1 MASKLV
7 IIIIGGWLWLQ
18 ALRAS
23 PQTKLLNQ
31 GCSQYNATDLADFFS
46 NLNATFSDLGAQ
58 LRDGDKR
65 FATAQQARGSDPV
78 YAMAQCRNYL
88 SSADCAACFAAAEK
102 QIRNCSAAN
111 GARVIYDGCFL
122 RYETNGFF
130 DQTTLPGNVGI
141 CGKQTI
147 PRSAAAAFT
156 STVDDVLS
164 TLQAATPKINGFF
177 AAEKRQVPVSVA
189 GGRNL
194 TVYGVAQC
202 AQTVSRSGCLD
213 CLKVAYVNLQNC
225 LPDSDGRAVDAGC
238 FLRYSNTSFFADDQ
252 TTNLAPFLN
261 GSSSRKKTI
270 IGGIVGGVGALTLII
285 ILGIFI
291 WFKRYSKKSQ
301 PVARGNILGGTEL
314 QGPVNFKYNDLK
326 HATKNFSEQNKLG
339 EGGFG
344 DVYKGSLKNG
354 KIVAV
359 KKLAIGKT
367 ERGKADFDSEVRL
380 ISNVHHRNLVRLLGC
395 CNSGPQL
402 LLVYEFMPNSS
413 LDRFLFGEQRRGNL
427 SWSERHNIIMGTAK
441 GLAYLHEEF
450 HVCIIH
456 RDIKTSNILLDDNF
470 NPRIADFGLAKLL
483 PQDRSHLST
492 RFAGTLGYT
501 APEYAIHG
509 QLSEKADTYSY
520 GVVVLEIISGQKS
533 TEIKENDPDGQYLL
547 QRAWNLYENK
557 KHIEL
562 VDEKLEVNEEEE
574 ETLKKIIEIALMCI
588 QSSPTMRPTMSE
600 VVVLLKTKKSSVL
613 EESRP
618 LTKPVFVDANQHPR
632 EERETSGS
640 TASSTNTSNATT
652 SISQLFG
659 R

>member
-7 IIIIGGWLWLQ
+7 IIIIGWWLWLQ

-23 PQTKLLNQ
+23 PQTKLLKEA
-31 GCSQYNATDLADFFS
+31 CSPYNATDFADFFS
-46 NLNATFSDLGAQ
+46 NLNTTLSDLGAQ
-58 LRDGDKR
+58 IREGDKW

-111 GARVIYDGCFL
+111 GARIIYDGCFL
-122 RYETNGFF
+122 RYEANEFF
-130 DQTTLPGNVGI
+130 DQATVQGNVAI
-141 CGKQTI
+141 FCGKQTI
-147 PRSAAAAFT
+147 PPSAEAAAAFT
-156 STVDDVLS
+156 STVDDVLLA
-164 TLQAATPKINGFF
+164 LQAATPKINGYF

-189 GGRNL
+189 GDQNL

-202 AQTVSRSGCLD
+202 AHTVSRSGCLD
-213 CLKVAYVNLQNC
+213 CLKVAYANLQHC
-225 LPDSDGRAVDAGC
+225 LPDLDGKAIDAGC
-238 FLRYSNTSFFADDQ
+238 FLRYSNASFFDDNQ
-252 TTNLAPFLN
+252 TTNLAPYLN
-261 GSSSRKKTI
+261 GNSSKKKVI
-270 IGGIVGGVGALTLII
+270 IGVVGGVGAVVLFI

-291 WFKRYSKKSQ
+291 WFKRYFKKSQ
-301 PVARGNILGGTEL
+301 PLARGNIIGSTEL
-314 QGPVNFKYNDLK
+314 QGPVNFKYNDLR

-367 ERGKADFDSEVRL
+367 ERGKADFESEVRL

-402 LLVYEFMPNSS
+402 LLVYEYMPNSS
-413 LDRFLFGEQRRGNL
+413 LDRFLF
-427 SWSERHNIIMGTAK
+427 
-441 GLAYLHEEF
+441 
-450 HVCIIH
+450 
-456 RDIKTSNILLDDNF
+456 
-470 NPRIADFGLAKLL
+470 
-483 PQDRSHLST
+483 
-492 RFAGTLGYT
+492 
-501 APEYAIHG
+501 
-509 QLSEKADTYSY
+509 EKADTYSY

-533 TEIKENDPDGQYLL
+533 TEIKAENDSDSQYLL

-562 VDEKLEVNEEEE
+562 VDEKLEVDEYEK
-574 ETLKKIIEIALMCI
+574 ETVKKIIEIALMCV
-588 QSSPTMRPTMSE
+588 QSSPALRPTMSE
-600 VVVLLKTKKSSVL
+600 VVVLLKTKNYYSSSSSSII
-613 EESRP
+613 EESQP
-618 LTKPVFVDANQHPR
+618 LTRPVFVDVSQKSRDNS
-632 EERETSGS
+632 TS
-640 TASSTNTSNATT
+640 TASSTISNATV
-652 SISQLFG
+652 SISRISG